1 MVPIPP
7 DKRWREREDREKQ
20 PSDTDIEVRRL
31 RYEEWIRERDLVA
44 TIVLG
49 GAFRTDGY
57 GRPAGF
63 RVLGYSK
70 SLDKAV
76 EIALRDNLGIRRPNE
91 MFYGELTLNLWSPS
105 GPKK

>member
-1 MVPIPP
+1 MAR
-7 DKRWREREDREKQ
+7 DENL
-20 PSDTDIEVRRL
+20 SDTDIEVRRL
-31 RYEEWIRERDLVA
+31 RYEEWMRERDLVA

-70 SLDKAV
+70 PVDKAID
-76 EIALRDNLGIRRPNE
+76 IALRDRLGIRQPNE
-91 MFYGELTLNLWSPS
+91 VFYGELTLNLWSPS
-105 GPKK
+105 GPRK

>member
-1 MVPIPP
+1 MAR
-7 DKRWREREDREKQ
+7 DE
-20 PSDTDIEVRRL
+20 PSEADIEVRL
-31 RYEEWIRERDLVA
+31 IRYDEWLRERDLVA
-44 TIVLG
+44 TIILG
-49 GAFRTDGY
+49 GNFRTDGY

-76 EIALRDNLGIRRPNE
+76 EIALREKLGIRRPNE
-91 MFYGELTLNLWSPS
+91 MFYGELTLVLWSPS